1 MSNLTVNEG
10 KLTVENVINS
20 QVKQMDTLCNRLDT
34 DPSMK
39 IGEFMAAYTKCSQA
53 LDAAKKLAGMLENVQ
68 KAQ

>member
-10 KLTVENVINS
+10 RLTVETVINA
-20 QVKQMDTLCNRLDT
+20 QVTEMDRLCNRLDN

-53 LDAAKKLAGMLENVQ
+53 LDAAKKLASMLENVQ